1 MANPENGAK
10 FGLERRAERAKE
22 RAKRKVKLFV
32 FGALSFVLSL
42 DEQRKNKKQITI
54 RSFWFFSMKT
64 PFLSILSFRKK
75 DCRRQQGARRRQSIF
90 KV

>member
-22 RAKRKVKLFV
+22 RAKRKAKLFV

-64 PFLSILSFRKK
+64 PFLPYFLFGKRTETA
-75 DCRRQQGARRRQSIF
+75 QQGARRWQSII